1 MTLENF
7 DDVGLYEN
15 STAKVSFIEA
25 LLMTVPANE
34 IVSLKEIYLDS
45 AFTILRNGAFNLIQN
60 FFLNL
65 TTYYNIMFGIF
76 IALLCIF

>member
-45 AFTILRNGAFNLIQN
+45 AFNILRNGAFNLIQN